1 MTNLQRG
8 SATSDMR
15 RMRVPRFA
23 AAATSSVALIA
34 GDSHAREVLA
44 AIGAAGY
51 DEPHEHANR
60 SASRLAANFA
70 RWLSHGAAKSDTS
83 SLGSAVSN
91 TKNESGRAISG
102 AAALL

>member
-34 GDSHAREVLA
+34 GDTHAREVFA

-60 SASRLAANFA
+60 SASRLAAKFA
-70 RWLSHGAAKSDTS
+70 RWLSHGAAESDTAH
-83 SLGSAVSN
+83 GGPARPN
-91 TKNESGRAISG
+91 NQNGHG
-102 AAALL
+102 PDW